1 MGRRSLI
8 KLQSLNQENLS
19 NSRHYLAMKKIK
31 VVIAFVLG
39 AVLAGSVATAAL
51 TPTATVTACVDNR
64 TKALFLSNDGKCTTN
79 RTALLIGGGSVM
91 DAKTIASLV
100 TPSVVSIEVIAT
112 AGSGTGSGWVY
123 KSNSTSSY
131 IVTNNHVIESAAV
144 SATKT
149 ITVELTNGNTYPAK
163 IVGRDAN
170 YDLAILQIQIGNLP
184 PLLLGDSS
192 KVSVGDDVLAIGS
205 PLGLAS
211 TVTSGIVSALN
222 RPVSAGDTDIQSY
235 VNAIQTDAAINP
247 GNSGGALVD
256 TQGRIIGVNSAI
268 ATLSSGSMGLGFAIP
283 INEVKRI
290 TDEIIATGKSTR
302 PVLGVFFDGSYTG
315 PGAKISSLSKGEA
328 AEKAG
333 IPVGAI
339 IRAIDGVRVADV
351 EATIVRIRSFAPGT
365 TVSVLVD
372 MPTGGQRTFKITLG
386 STPSSTD

>member
-1 MGRRSLI
+1 
-8 KLQSLNQENLS
+8 
-19 NSRHYLAMKKIK
+19 MKKIK

-51 TPTATVTACVDNR
+51 TPSSTVTACVDNR

-79 RTALLIGGGSVM
+79 RTALLIGGGSAM
-91 DAKTIASLV
+91 DAKTISSLV

-112 AGSGTGSGWVY
+112 AGNGTGSGWVY

>member
-1 MGRRSLI
+1 
-8 KLQSLNQENLS
+8 
-19 NSRHYLAMKKIK
+19 MKKIK

-64 TKALFLSNDGKCTTN
+64 TKALFLSNDGKCATN
-79 RTALLIGGGSVM
+79 RTALLIGGGSAM
-91 DAKTIASLV
+91 DAKTISSLV

-112 AGSGTGSGWVY
+112 AGNGTGSGWVY

-131 IVTNNHVIESAAV
+131 IVTNNHVIESAAI

-170 YDLAILQIQIGNLP
+170 YDLAVLQIQIGNLP

-222 RPVSAGDTDIQSY
+222 RPVSAGDTDVQSY

-268 ATLSSGSMGLGFAIP
+268 ATLSSGNMGLGFSIP

-302 PVLGVFFDGSYTG
+302 PVLGVYFDGSYTG
-315 PGAKISSLSKGEA
+315 PGAKISSLSPGEA
-328 AEKAG
+328 AQKAG

-365 TVSVLVD
+365 SVSVLVD

>member
-1 MGRRSLI
+1 
-8 KLQSLNQENLS
+8 
-19 NSRHYLAMKKIK
+19 MKKFK
-31 VVIAFVLG
+31 VAIAFALG
-39 AVLAGSVATAAL
+39 AVLAGSVATASL
-51 TPTATVTACVDNR
+51 TPSSTVNACVDNR
-64 TKALFLSNDGKCTTN
+64 TKALFLSNDGKCPTN
-79 RTALLIGGGSVM
+79 RTALLIGGGSTM
-91 DAKTIASLV
+91 DAKTISSLV
-100 TPSVVSIEVIAT
+100 TPSVVSIAVTAT
-112 AGSGTGSGWVY
+112 AGNGTGSGWIY
-123 KSNSTSSY
+123 KSNSTSTF
-131 IVTNNHVIESAAV
+131 IVTNNHVIETAAI

-163 IVGRDAN
+163 IIGRDAN
-170 YDLAILQIQIGNLP
+170 YDLAVLQIQFGNLP
-184 PLLLGDSS
+184 PLILGDSS

-222 RPVSAGDTDIQSY
+222 RPVSVGDADIQSY

-256 TQGRIIGVNSAI
+256 TQGRIVGVNSAI

-283 INEVKRI
+283 INEAKRI

-302 PVLGVFFDGSYTG
+302 PVLGVRQFDERYTG
-315 PGAKISSLSKGEA
+315 PGAKILTLSPGDP

-333 IPVGAI
+333 IPVGAV

-351 EATIVRIRSFAPGT
+351 EAAIVRIRSYAPGA

-372 MPTGGQRTFKITLG
+372 MPTGGQRTFRITLG
-386 STPSSTD
+386 SVPSSTD

>member
-1 MGRRSLI
+1 
-8 KLQSLNQENLS
+8 
-19 NSRHYLAMKKIK
+19 MKKIK

-51 TPTATVTACVDNR
+51 TPSSTVTACVDNR
-64 TKALFLSNDGKCTTN
+64 TKALFLSSDGKCPTN
-79 RTALLIGGGSVM
+79 RTALLIGGGSSM
-91 DAKTIASLV
+91 DAKTISSLV
-100 TPSVVSIEVIAT
+100 TPSVVSIAVVAT
-112 AGSGTGSGWVY
+112 AGNGTGSGWVY

-222 RPVSAGDTDIQSY
+222 RPVSAGDTDVQSY

-333 IPVGAI
+333 IPVGAV

-351 EATIVRIRSFAPGT
+351 EATIVKIRSYAPGT
-365 TVSVLVD
+365 SVSVLVD

>member
-1 MGRRSLI
+1 
-8 KLQSLNQENLS
+8 
-19 NSRHYLAMKKIK
+19 MKKYK
-31 VVIAFVLG
+31 VAIAFALG

-51 TPTATVTACVDNR
+51 TPTSTVTACVDNR
-64 TKALFLSNDGKCTTN
+64 TKALFLSNDGKCATN
-79 RTALLIGGGSVM
+79 RTALLIGGGAAM
-91 DAKTIASLV
+91 DAKSISSLV

-112 AGSGTGSGWVY
+112 AGNGTGSGWVY

-283 INEVKRI
+283 INEAKRI

-315 PGAKISSLSKGEA
+315 PGAKISSLSSGEA
-328 AEKAG
+328 AQKAG

-351 EATIVRIRSFAPGT
+351 EATIVKIRSYAPGT
-365 TVSVLVD
+365 SVSVLVD

>member
-1 MGRRSLI
+1 
-8 KLQSLNQENLS
+8 
-19 NSRHYLAMKKIK
+19 MKKYK
-31 VVIAFVLG
+31 VAIAFALG
-39 AVLAGSVATAAL
+39 AVLAGSVATASL

-79 RTALLIGGGSVM
+79 RTALLIGGGSTM
-91 DAKTIASLV
+91 NAKAISSLV
-100 TPSVVSIEVIAT
+100 TPSVVSIEVRAT
-112 AGSGTGSGWVY
+112 AGNGTGSGWVY

-131 IVTNNHVIESAAV
+131 IVTNNHVIETAAI

-163 IVGRDAN
+163 IIGRDAN
-170 YDLAILQIQIGNLP
+170 YDLAVLQIQIGNLQ
-184 PLLLGDSS
+184 PLLLADSAG
-192 KVSVGDDVLAIGS
+192 VSVGDEVLAIGS

-222 RPVSAGDTDIQSY
+222 RPVSVGDADIQSY

-268 ATLSSGSMGLGFAIP
+268 VSLSSGNIGLGFAIP
-283 INEVKRI
+283 INEAKRI

-302 PVLGVFFDGSYTG
+302 PVLGVFFDGNYTG
-315 PGAKISSLSKGEA
+315 PGAKISSLSPGEA
-328 AEKAG
+328 AQKAG

-386 STPSSTD
+386 STPSSID